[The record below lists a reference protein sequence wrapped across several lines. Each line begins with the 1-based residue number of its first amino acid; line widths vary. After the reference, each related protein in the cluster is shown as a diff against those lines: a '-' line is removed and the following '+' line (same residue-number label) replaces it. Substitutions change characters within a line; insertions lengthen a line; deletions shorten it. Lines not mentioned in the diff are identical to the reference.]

1 MSSDHYF
8 SQEPKSDYQPKQIEL
23 NVAGEVFQVT
33 TASGT
38 FSPLRLDVGTEVLL
52 DHLELAPQDGN
63 ILDLGCGWG
72 PIALNLAK
80 NSPKAKIWAVDVN
93 SRSLELTDLNAKTL
107 GITNIQTETPDDV
120 PADVRFSG
128 IWSNPPI
135 RVGKKELHALLLNWL
150 PRLEKNGSAYLVV
163 QKNLGS
169 DSLQKWLTETLTG
182 GYDVSRLTS
191 VKTYRIIRVLK
202 TT

>member
-8 SQEPKSDYQPKQIEL
+8 SQEPKSNYQPKQIEL
-23 NVAGEVFQVT
+23 DIAGEVFKVN

-38 FSPLRLDVGTEVLL
+38 FSPLRLDVGTSVLI
-52 DHLELAPQDGN
+52 DHLDLAPKKGN

-80 NSPKAKIWAVDVN
+80 NSPHSKVWAVDIN
-93 SRSLELTDLNAKTL
+93 NRSLELTDMNAKAL
-107 GITNIQTETPDDV
+107 GLGNIQTATPNAVSKDIK
-120 PADVRFSG
+120 FSG

-135 RVGKKELHALLLNWL
+135 RIGKKELHELLLTWL
-150 PRLEKNGSAYLVV
+150 PRLENGSSAYLVV

-169 DSLQKWLTETLTG
+169 DSLQKWLTETLID
-182 GYDVSRLTS
+182 GYEVSRLTS
-191 VKTYRIIRVLK
+191 IKTYRILQVLR
-202 TT
+202 TS

>member
-8 SQEPKSDYQPKQIEL
+8 SQEPKSNYQPKQIEL
-23 NVAGEVFQVT
+23 NVAGEVFQVN

-52 DHLELAPQDGN
+52 DHIELAPRAGN

-80 NSPKAKIWAVDVN
+80 NSPQAKIWAVDVN
-93 SRSLELTDLNAKTL
+93 NRSLELTSLNAKTV
-107 GITNIQTETPDDV
+107 GVVNIQTATPDEV
-120 PADVRFSG
+120 PADLKFSG

-135 RVGKKELHALLLNWL
+135 RVGKKELHALLLSWL
-150 PRLEKNGSAYLVV
+150 PLLEKNAAAYLVV

-169 DSLQKWLTETLTG
+169 DSLQKWLTETLVD
-182 GYDVSRLTS
+182 GYEVSRLTS
-191 VKTYRIIRVLK
+191 VKTYRIIKVLK
-202 TT
+202 AS

>member
-8 SQEPKSDYQPKQIEL
+8 SQEPKSNYQPKEIEL
-23 NVAGEVFQVT
+23 DIAGEVFKVS

-38 FSPLRLDVGTEVLL
+38 FSPLRLDVGTSVLI
-52 DHLELAPQDGN
+52 DHLELAPKDGN

-80 NSPKAKIWAVDVN
+80 KSPKAKVWAVDVN
-93 SRSLELTDLNAKTL
+93 SRSLELTAANAKTVGL
-107 GITNIQTETPDDV
+107 TNIQTATPDSAPKDIK
-120 PADVRFSG
+120 FSG

-135 RVGKKELHALLLNWL
+135 RIGKKELHELLLRWL
-150 PRLEKNGSAYLVV
+150 PRLENGASAYLVV

-169 DSLQKWLTETLTG
+169 DSLQKWLTETLVD
-182 GYDVSRLTS
+182 GYEVSRLTS
-191 VKTYRIIRVLK
+191 VKTYRILKVLR
-202 TT
+202 TS

>member
-8 SQEPKSDYQPKQIEL
+8 SQEPKSNYQPKQIEL
-23 NVAGEVFQVT
+23 NVAGEVYKVS

-38 FSPLRLDVGTEVLL
+38 FSPLRLDVGTSVLI

-80 NSPKAKIWAVDVN
+80 HSPKSKVWAVDVN
-93 SRSLELTDLNAKTL
+93 NRSLELTAANAKSL
-107 GITNIQTETPDDV
+107 GLTNIQTATPESV
-120 PADVRFSG
+120 PQDLMFSG

-135 RVGKKELHALLLNWL
+135 RIGKKELHDLLLTWL
-150 PRLEKNGSAYLVV
+150 PRLESNASAYLVV

-169 DSLQKWLTETLTG
+169 DSLQKWLTETLVD
-182 GYDVSRLTS
+182 GYEVSRFTS
-191 VKTYRIIRVLK
+191 VKTYRIIKVLR
-202 TT
+202 TI

>member
-23 NVAGEVFQVT
+23 DVAGEVFKVN

-38 FSPLRLDVGTEVLL
+38 FSPLRLDVGTSVLI
-52 DHLELAPQDGN
+52 DHLELAPKDGN

-80 NSPKAKIWAVDVN
+80 HSPSAMVWAVDVN
-93 SRSLELTDLNAKTL
+93 SRSLELTAENAKIVGL
-107 GITNIQTETPDDV
+107 ENIQTATPDSV
-120 PADVRFSG
+120 PKEMMFSG

-135 RVGKKELHALLLNWL
+135 RVGKKQLHELLLTWL
-150 PRLEKNGSAYLVV
+150 PRLEKNASAYLVV

-169 DSLQKWLTETLTG
+169 DSLQKWLTETLVD
-182 GYDVSRLTS
+182 GYEVSRLTS
-191 VKTYRIIRVLK
+191 VKTYRILK
-202 TT
+202 ILRTS

>member
-23 NVAGEVFQVT
+23 DVAGEVFKVN

-38 FSPLRLDVGTEVLL
+38 FSPLRLDVGTSVLI
-52 DHLELAPQDGN
+52 DHLELAPKDGN

-80 NSPKAKIWAVDVN
+80 HSPSAMVWAVDVN
-93 SRSLELTDLNAKTL
+93 SRSLELTAENAKIVGL
-107 GITNIQTETPDDV
+107 ENIQSATPDSV
-120 PADVRFSG
+120 PKELMFSG

-135 RVGKKELHALLLNWL
+135 RVGKKQLHELLLTWL
-150 PRLEKNGSAYLVV
+150 PRLEKNASAYLVV

-169 DSLQKWLTETLTG
+169 DSLQKWLTETLVD
-182 GYDVSRLTS
+182 GYGVSRLTS
-191 VKTYRIIRVLK
+191 VKTYRILK
-202 TT
+202 ILRTS